1 MSVKEAVT
9 KALTASLSAAKKAAK
24 PKTARGKSPYI
35 LFTIEKRAALA
46 SDPSFS
52 SLGATEKMKKLG
64 AMWNDLSDAGKTPYN
79 AKAAAEK
86 AALSTAPAPSDDDV
100 SYPFEVKFTEKKVA
114 SLAKTLANA
123 ALTSIFEDLKE
134 GKKITLDS
142 VGKLT
147 PGEADEKGAMAITV
161 KPPQKKKEK

>member
-9 KALTASLSAAKKAAK
+9 KALTASLAAAKKAAK
-24 PKTARGKSPYI
+24 PKSVRAKSPYI

-64 AMWNDLSDAGKTPYN
+64 AMWNDLGDAGKTPYN

-86 AALSTAPAPSDDDV
+86 AAPAPAPSDDDG
-100 SYPFEVKFTEKKVA
+100 SYPFEVKFTEKKVS
-114 SLAKTLANA
+114 SLAKTLADA
-123 ALTSIFEDLKE
+123 ALTSIFADLKE
-134 GKKITLDS
+134 GKPITLDS

-147 PGEADEKGAMAITV
+147 PGETDEKGKMAITFN
-161 KPPQKKKEK
+161 PPQKKKEK